1 MRIVHVPA
9 KTGLQ
14 TANIQQASIPKANL
28 QQENIQKAIIQQ
40 ANIKQV
46 LGNHQAEHKANIR
59 RVYKAAHNRQTQGHL
74 GGVQRRAL
82 LDIV

>member
-14 TANIQQASIPKANL
+14 TANIQQAGILKANL

-46 LGNHQAEHKANIR
+46 LGNHQADIK
-59 RVYKAAHNRQTQGHL
+59 QT
-74 GGVQRRAL
+74 
-82 LDIV
+82 